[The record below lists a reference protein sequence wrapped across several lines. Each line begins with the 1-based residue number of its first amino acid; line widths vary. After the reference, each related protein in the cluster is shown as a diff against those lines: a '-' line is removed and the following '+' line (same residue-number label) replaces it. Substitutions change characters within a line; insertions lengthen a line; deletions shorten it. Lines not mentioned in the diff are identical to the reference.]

1 MSTLAED
8 GSRPDPDPPGQLGS
22 DAAWAD
28 ALFARARQGSYWPSA
43 GPARLTGAVVAGWMI
58 TRSGHAGSSAA
69 GLALLGVLMLASQAL
84 QVRSRRRRPAR
95 MVSAGEDPGAGDEVP
110 LGYGVPM
117 GRAAES
123 FSQQHCTVTCAAGGG
138 NVNTDA
144 AAAGFLVVI
153 AGGHMSVVEPPGLPL
168 FTVPATAVQIITPRW
183 RRRIF
188 GAGSILKIG
197 GQLWSVQ
204 FGPAR
209 RAQAGHACKT
219 SGLRVM
225 LTACASLTSIR
236 RGREINGRFTC
247 ALLEAGASDALQPAA
262 RGAFTAWASGR
273 RPRITKPAWQRRRPL
288 RPQLKGLNGWA

>member
-188 GAGSILKIG
+188 EGRRHPQDRRSALVSAIRPGPPGAGRSRL
-197 GQLWSVQ
+197 QDER
-204 FGPAR
+204 PAR
-209 RAQAGHACKT
+209 DADR
-219 SGLRVM
+219 LR
-225 LTACASLTSIR
+225 LADIDTPRQGDKWTLHLR
-236 RGREINGRFTC
+236 
-247 ALLEAGASDALQPAA
+247 AA
-262 RGAFTAWASGR
+262 RGGRQRCAATRGPRCIHGLGFRR

-288 RPQLKGLNGWA
+288 RPQLKGLNGWV

>member
-1 MSTLAED
+1 MVS
-8 GSRPDPDPPGQLGS
+8 PGQ
-22 DAAWAD
+22 
-28 ALFARARQGSYWPSA
+28 
-43 GPARLTGAVVAGWMI
+43 
-58 TRSGHAGSSAA
+58 
-69 GLALLGVLMLASQAL
+69 
-84 QVRSRRRRPAR
+84 
-95 MVSAGEDPGAGDEVP
+95 DPGTGNEVP

-123 FSQQHCTVTCAAGGG
+123 FAQRHCTVTCAAGGG
-138 NVNTDA
+138 NINSAA

-168 FTVPATAVQIITPRW
+168 FTVPATAVQINTPRW

-204 FGPAR
+204 FGPAC

-262 RGAFTAWASGR
+262 RGASRPGLPGAGPGSRSRPGSSGDR
-273 RPRITKPAWQRRRPL
+273 YGRSSR
-288 RPQLKGLNGWA
+288 G